1 MPSLSYFDR
10 YFGPITLREC
20 PVCRTKY
27 RLASFRRWDTNHP
40 DKRTLHDVCN
50 VCAPPPEPTLTEAQL
65 DFKERQITQRLST
78 AAIKR
83 QHRVRRAAWSHAIT
97 HRLAREIA
105 WAHKYATTPEPA
117 SSEWRRFFEVYERTL
132 REINTKVSLRI
143 RRPNAPITPTPE
155 ESNPMK
161 YINPHTLTTL
171 KELYS
176 QCPVIRGRKLYRDP
190 WCLEWREE

>member
-10 YFGPITLREC
+10 HLGPVTLREC
-20 PVCRTKY
+20 SVCCTKY
-27 RLASFRRWDTNHP
+27 RLVSFRRWDTNHP

-50 VCAPPPEPTLTEAQL
+50 ACASPPKDLTPAQL

-83 QHRVRRAAWSHAIT
+83 HQQSRRTAWSHAIT
-97 HRLAREIA
+97 HRLKKELI
-105 WAHKYATTPEPA
+105 WAHKHATTPAPA
-117 SSEWRRFFEVYERTL
+117 SSEWQKFFEVYVRTL
-132 REINTKVSLRI
+132 RKINTKVLLRI

-155 ESNPMK
+155 ESNPMT

-176 QCPVIRGRKLYRDP
+176 QCPVIPGRKLYRDP